1 MQIRPIILIWRS
13 SLNQVRETCSWQ
25 PLVFIIILYKI
36 WQQCLIL
43 HALFK
48 PQKMKAIFFLY
59 LYVQNFWTNVI
70 GLGNFSSP
78 DLKVS
83 IINVYCP
90 LIKKTF
96 PSKTT
101 GSIKIQIS
109 CISYGLW
116 NKTWQ
121 KWSKKCQFPK
131 FECFIFH

>member
-1 MQIRPIILIWRS
+1 MLLTASGIYYY
-13 SLNQVRETCSWQ
+13 
-25 PLVFIIILYKI
+25 FIQNLTTMFDFT
-36 WQQCLIL
+36 
-43 HALFK
+43 LFK

-83 IINVYCP
+83 VINVYCP

-109 CISYGLW
+109 CISYGL
-116 NKTWQ
+116 
-121 KWSKKCQFPK
+121 
-131 FECFIFH
+131 